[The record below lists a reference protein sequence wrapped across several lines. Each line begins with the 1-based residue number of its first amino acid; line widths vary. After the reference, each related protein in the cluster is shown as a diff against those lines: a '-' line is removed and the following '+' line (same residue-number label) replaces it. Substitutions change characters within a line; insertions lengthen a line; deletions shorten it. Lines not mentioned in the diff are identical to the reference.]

1 MEGTEDNNEEK
12 IYGHEE
18 MMVPND
24 FLPKFPKLI
33 GEVES
38 ESGVRVEV
46 GREMEDDPGRVP
58 LGVVGTALQ
67 NVKAWEII
75 HDAFENYK
83 MKNDDN
89 IRIGLENWSKLQV
102 SKSKQSSTTHSV
114 KYFSAQCVN
123 FIIFLSLR
131 FYVKSILEILARS
144 SKSVILTD
152 LEALDFDFY
161 EYLHFWKAEIY
172 LISKIQS
179 PKNGKIGRFI
189 TSKFSE
195 VDFT

>member
-1 MEGTEDNNEEK
+1 MKIAKRSHCGYLGKSLNFHTVEGTEDNNEEK

-58 LGVVGTALQ
+58 LGVVGTAVQ

-89 IRIGLENWSKLQV
+89 IRIGMENWSKLQSSIATSSSAYKRRRISSDSEV
-102 SKSKQSSTTHSV
+102 RIYATEPRLDPFSSTSHS
-114 KYFSAQCVN
+114 
-123 FIIFLSLR
+123 
-131 FYVKSILEILARS
+131 RS
-144 SKSVILTD
+144 SSRWDFLKIFSRILRD
-152 LEALDFDFY
+152 LFF
-161 EYLHFWKAEIY
+161 
-172 LISKIQS
+172 
-179 PKNGKIGRFI
+179 
-189 TSKFSE
+189 KF
-195 VDFT
+195 